1 MWFYEKC
8 PRSVHFTDVNAGS
21 NLLYLCRAQIKHST
35 PWETSKSPMWICT
48 ILLHR
53 KIDRSQSIMF
63 ISENLFLLAARH
75 KT

>member
-21 NLLYLCRAQIKHST
+21 NLLYLYHAQIEHFT
-35 PWETSKSPMWICT
+35 AWETSKSPMCICT

-53 KIDRSQSIMF
+53 KIDRSRSITF
-63 ISENLFLLAARH
+63 ISESLFLLTARH
-75 KT
+75 KA